1 MISQFADKGRPRPCI
16 WKGLVWFLYLACAR
30 LRKSVRR
37 FTVLAPVDP
46 PFNNLSLLAAS
57 AFGLVS
63 KAMRERERE
72 REMFLPSLF
81 FPRQTLLF
89 FGWTAGKYSI
99 ALSSQFFPSERL
111 LAFGVQIIRRLL
123 LSFFALV
130 SPGMFSRLSGLLLLL
145 LLFKEC
151 FALSFLAKP
160 PILLQIFF
168 FTLRCFLLALY

>member
-1 MISQFADKGRPRPCI
+1 
-16 WKGLVWFLYLACAR
+16 
-30 LRKSVRR
+30 
-37 FTVLAPVDP
+37 VLAPVDP

-72 REMFLPSLF
+72 MFLPSLF

-89 FGWTAGKYSI
+89 FDWTAGKYSI

-123 LSFFALV
+123 LSFFAWPWCRRECSHDYPDYYYYYYYLKNV
-130 SPGMFSRLSGLLLLL
+130 SPFLSWQNRRYYSKSFSLPFDVS
-145 LLFKEC
+145 C
-151 FALSFLAKP
+151 
-160 PILLQIFF
+160 
-168 FTLRCFLLALY
+168 